1 MTVRAFVFLVS
12 CLLVPGTSREAEA
25 QDGHAA
31 AQSVLDAA
39 VAEHVDSIASDREA
53 ILRVLNRSEV
63 QAVARRAGI
72 SLRNHETAVS
82 RLQGDELAHAATL
95 ARQAEDS
102 LAGGASTM
110 FGAWTIYILGL
121 AIVPLVLLIV
131 VLL

>member
-1 MTVRAFVFLVS
+1 MTVRAFIFLVP
-12 CLLVPGTSREAEA
+12 CLIVLCTSREAEA

-31 AQSVLDAA
+31 PQSVLDAA
-39 VAEHVDSIASDREA
+39 VEQHVDTIAADRDA
-53 ILRVLNRSEV
+53 ILRVLSRSEV
-63 QAVARRAGI
+63 QAVASRAGI

-102 LAGGASTM
+102 LAGGATAGQW
-110 FGAWTIYILGL
+110 FFYLLGL
-121 AIVPLVLLIV
+121 AIIPLILLVV